1 MSLFKIMK
9 DILFISPNNARN
21 IYQNLST
28 KYSAIEPPTWALL
41 LSESC
46 RSKGFSVAILDC
58 LAENLSADES
68 YKRILEINPR
78 IICFVVYGQNVNAGT
93 TNMSG
98 ATYLSSY
105 LKEKNVV
112 QPICFVGSHIQALPV
127 ETLNKEKSIDIGL
140 CNEGVYSIWNLLKI
154 RNFNFE
160 NLKKIKGI
168 VFRSKNEIVV
178 NEPEVVVPQERM
190 DIDLPGY
197 AWDLL
202 PKHKKPLDLYRSPM
216 WHAEY
221 DEDKRSPYAALQSSL
236 GCQFKCDFC
245 MINIIN
251 RNDNDEIG
259 VASNYSKMRFWS
271 TEFIIKEF
279 KKLYN
284 YGVRTIRI
292 VDEMFLLNP
301 KYYKPLCEELKK
313 INKDDDLRMWAYS
326 RIDTVKN
333 PEILNLVRSA
343 GIKWLCLGIESGNKN
358 IRLEVSKGKF
368 EDVDVRKIVK
378 QIHDADIEVM
388 ANYIF
393 GLPGDDKESMKET
406 FDLSKE
412 LCTSGWNTYAAMAL
426 PGSKLYKLAVQ
437 NNHKLPENYEG
448 YSFHSYNTQP
458 LPTEKLKPYEILS
471 YRDKCYKDYHTDI
484 SFLKRIEKKYGKKA
498 AQNIVEMSKIKLKR
512 KIIEESN
519 KD

>member
-1 MSLFKIMK
+1 MK

-58 LAENLSADES
+58 LAENLSADDS
-68 YKRILEINPR
+68 YKRIIEINPR
-78 IICFVVYGQNVNAGT
+78 MICFVVYGQNVNAGT

-105 LKEKNVV
+105 LKEKNVL

-127 ETLNKEKSIDIGL
+127 ETLNNEKSIDIGL
-140 CNEGVYSIWNLLKI
+140 CNEGVYSIWNLLKLE
-154 RNFNFE
+154 NFNFE

-202 PKHKKPLDLYRSPM
+202 PKYKKPLDLYRSPM

-221 DEDKRSPYAALQSSL
+221 DENKRSPYAALQSSL

-271 TEFIIKEF
+271 TGFIIKEF
-279 KKLYN
+279 KKLYD

-333 PEILNLVRSA
+333 PEILDLVRSA

-393 GLPGDDKESMKET
+393 GLPGDDKKSMKET

-437 NNHKLPENYEG
+437 NNYKLPENYEG

-484 SFLKRIEKKYGKKA
+484 SFLKRIKKKYGKKA
-498 AQNIVEMSKIKLKR
+498 TQNIVEMSKIELKR
-512 KIIEESN
+512 RIIEESN
-519 KD
+519 KG

>member
-271 TEFIIKEF
+271 TGFIIKEF
-279 KKLYN
+279 KKLYD

>member
-1 MSLFKIMK
+1 MK

-21 IYQNLST
+21 IYQNLSS

-41 LSESC
+41 LAESC
-46 RSKGFSVAILDC
+46 RSKDFSVAILDC
-58 LAENLSADES
+58 LAENLSAEES
-68 YKRILEINPR
+68 YKKIIEINPR

-105 LKEKNVV
+105 LKEKNIV

-127 ETLNKEKSIDIGL
+127 ATLSNEKSIDIGL
-140 CNEGVYSIWNLLKI
+140 CNEGVYSIWNLLKLK
-154 RNFNFE
+154 NFNFE
-160 NLKKIKGI
+160 DLKKIKGI

-178 NEPEVVVPQERM
+178 NDPEIVVPQERM

-202 PKHKKPLDLYRSPM
+202 PKYKKPLDLYRSPM

-271 TEFIIKEF
+271 TNFIIKEF
-279 KKLYN
+279 KKLYD

-368 EDVDVRKIVK
+368 KDVDIRKIVK
-378 QIHDADIEVM
+378 QIHDADIEIM

-426 PGSKLYKLAVQ
+426 PGSKLYKLAIQ

-484 SFLKRIEKKYGKKA
+484 SFLKRIEKKYGKMA

-512 KIIEESN
+512 RIIEESN
-519 KD
+519 KN